1 MKKFIVNHVWL
12 CHNCDSEI
20 EPKLRIRIGNQKEE
34 VPLFHPVSLRNL
46 LETYASV
53 DLNYRDVFQ
62 KKMSQLR
69 SNKSIFWN
77 LIFFFQLFDLYFD
90 FIVPYREK
98 QPEYNTSDLI
108 VRQKESLIQ
117 RMQRQGGVEAL
128 KQKQEKLTKQLK
140 RKVRD

>member
-1 MKKFIVNHVWL
+1 MVNKFIVNHVWL
-12 CHNCDSEI
+12 CYNCDSEI
-20 EPKLRIRIGNQKEE
+20 EPKLRIRIDEHKEE

-62 KKMSQLR
+62 KQTSQLR

-77 LIFFFQLFDLYFD
+77 LIFFFQLFGLYFD

-98 QPEYNTSDLI
+98 QPAYNVSDLR
-108 VRQKESLIQ
+108 VQQKKGLIES
-117 RMQRQGGVEAL
+117 MQGQVSLEAL
-128 KQKQEKLTKQLK
+128 
-140 RKVRD
+140 